1 MTRRLV
7 WLAVLLLV
15 AAAVVAVLPV
25 AVALVYTW
33 RSAFP
38 DRRRSTL
45 PEWIG
50 AAALV
55 WIATRVRLN
64 TRAIKR

>member
-1 MTRRLV
+1 MWLV
-7 WLAVLLLV
+7 VLLLV
-15 AAAVVAVLPV
+15 AAAVVALLPL
-25 AVALVYTW
+25 AIAMTIAW
-33 RSAFP
+33 RGAFP

-55 WIATRVRLN
+55 WIAAQIRLN
-64 TRAIKR
+64 TRAINR